1 MKTFKSYEPI
11 PESSSSNGDPRF
23 YKQRSD
29 TWFNAR
35 KAKIKG
41 SKAATALGWYGKKAM
56 LDYCNQL
63 SSDMHSLQTESNE

>member
-1 MKTFKSYEPI
+1 MNQFLNHLVATMTPGFTN
-11 PESSSSNGDPRF
+11 NGVIM
-23 YKQRSD
+23 

-41 SKAATALGWYGKKAM
+41 SKAATALGWYGRKAM